1 MPGSQVLATV
11 PPVQPMVSASASQ
24 QVAVAPEAT
33 RFSNRQR
40 EMGAA
45 ARGGRGPR
53 GGRRGRGGRGGRGVA
68 AQPSTGIVPSFT
80 MNFSFVEYT
89 DDELISLFE
98 VTGFFL
104 GDSLD
109 SKRIVINYIRGL
121 QKDRF
126 DSVLSD
132 ILDLQKSTS
141 DPVDIRSRV
150 MLESSLGII

>member
-1 MPGSQVLATV
+1 
-11 PPVQPMVSASASQ
+11 MVSASTSQ
-24 QVAVAPEAT
+24 QVVVAPEAT

-80 MNFSFVEYT
+80 MNFPFVEYT

-121 QKDRF
+121 HKDPF

-141 DPVDIRSRV
+141 DPVDSVLSDIY
-150 MLESSLGII
+150 